1 MTIQIGA
8 LFPQN
13 DFPLDRAAIKAF
25 AQAVERAGFDH
36 ILVYD
41 HVLGAN
47 TDRPDRAKGFVYTH
61 RDPFHEPFVLFGYF
75 AAVTQRVGLCTGVI
89 ILPQR
94 QTALV
99 AKQAASVDFLSGGRL
114 RLGVGIG
121 WNAVEYEALGEAFQ
135 NRSQRV
141 AEQIRLMRRL
151 WTKPLVTF
159 EGKYHRVSDAGLL
172 PLPVQRP
179 IPVWMG
185 GAQSPSLDAQSVD
198 RVIKRMA
205 RLADGWILT
214 GRPTEE
220 SGRRYRRLLQ
230 FARELGRDPSQIGL
244 EGAINYGDGSAESWR
259 EQFGAWQESGATH
272 ITLQTRGNGFTSAA
286 QHTDALEKM
295 LSALRG
301 PV

>member
-1 MTIQIGA
+1 M
-8 LFPQN
+8 
-13 DFPLDRAAIKAF
+13 D
-25 AQAVERAGFDH
+25 QA
-36 ILVYD
+36 
-41 HVLGAN
+41 
-47 TDRPDRAKGFVYTH
+47 
-61 RDPFHEPFVLFGYF
+61 
-75 AAVTQRVGLCTGVI
+75 
-89 ILPQR
+89 
-94 QTALV
+94 
-99 AKQAASVDFLSGGRL
+99 
-114 RLGVGIG
+114 
-121 WNAVEYEALGEAFQ
+121 
-135 NRSQRV
+135 
-141 AEQIRLMRRL
+141 
-151 WTKPLVTF
+151 LVTF
-159 EGKYHRVSDAGLL
+159 EGKYHSVSDAGLR

-220 SGRRYRRLLQ
+220 SGAADRRLLQ

>member
-13 DFPLDRAAIKAF
+13 DFPLDREAIKDF
-25 AQAVERAGFDH
+25 AQSAEQIGYDH

-47 TDRPDRAKGFVYTH
+47 TDRPDRAKGFVYNH
-61 RDPFHEPFVLFGYF
+61 KDPFHEPFVLFGYF
-75 AAVTQRVGLCTGVI
+75 AAVTHKVGLCTGVI

-99 AKQAASVDFLSGGRL
+99 AKQAASLDFLSGGRL

-121 WNAVEYEALGEAFQ
+121 WNAVEFEALGEDFQ
-135 NRSQRV
+135 NRAPRV
-141 AEQIRLMRRL
+141 VEQIRLMRRL

-159 EGKYHRVSDAGLL
+159 EGKYHRVTDAGLL

-185 GAQSPSLDAQSVD
+185 GAQNPNLDEKNVD
-198 RVIKRMA
+198 RVLRRMG

-220 SGRRYRRLLQ
+220 AGRRFKRLLEH
-230 FARELGRDPSQIGL
+230 AKAAGRDTSMIGF
-244 EGAINYGDGSAESWR
+244 EGAVNYGDGNPDAWR
-259 EQFGAWQESGATH
+259 EQFNSWKAIGATH
-272 ITLQTRGNGFTSAA
+272 ITFQTRGNGFKTAT
-286 QHTDALEKM
+286 QHVDALRKLKET
-295 LSALRG
+295 LADA
-301 PV
+301 